1 MRVRRIF
8 SILALWMFPRI
19 DIKNTRIPILR
30 TYFSEHAY
38 LQNRTLYENED
49 APSRIRRIYMYF
61 GLLY

>member
-1 MRVRRIF
+1 MIVRRIF

-19 DIKNTRIPILR
+19 DIKNTRNPILH
-30 TYFSEHAY
+30 TYFSEYAY

-49 APSRIRRIYMYF
+49 ALNRPRRIYMYF